1 MVAIQLYNAMQQEG
15 DRGSNYDAQEEH
27 CKECEV
33 TKRMDGPETQA
44 MLGHPLTLMMARMRS
59 FSSTAATSL
68 AAALPAAALL
78 VLMNAILRPSSSSAS
93 RYSSSTWCI
102 GCSVS

>member
-1 MVAIQLYNAMQQEG
+1 MSCKSHVHIIIVMVTRDPIL
-15 DRGSNYDAQEEH
+15 
-27 CKECEV
+27 CEV
-33 TKRMDGPETQA
+33 TKQMDGPETQA

-102 GCSVS
+102 RCSVS